1 MVYNRINKIHLENM
15 LNLHSNAD
23 FQITLTEL
31 HVMKKLLVLLIKNK
45 KKDQIWHFGILTE
58 KMEF

>member
-31 HVMKKLLVLLIKNK
+31 HVMKKLLVLIKNK

>member
-58 KMEF
+58 EMEF